1 MAITTDTGQAL
12 PTGTWVLD
20 PVHST
25 IEFEV
30 SYLVGTFRGRFDGVD
45 AKLNVSDDA
54 VSVVGSARVNSV
66 VVTDENLEA
75 HLQAPDFFDAER
87 HPELRFES
95 REIERAGD
103 ELTVRGAITIKGV
116 TQSVELAGTI
126 SDPITDGYG
135 HDRLGVRLETKV
147 DRTDFGLNWNMSLP
161 TGEPALAN
169 DVKLEAELF
178 FVREA

>member
-1 MAITTDTGQAL
+1 MTLTTDTRQAL

-20 PVHST
+20 TVHST
-25 IEFEV
+25 IGFEV
-30 SYLVGTFRGRFDGVD
+30 PYLVGTFRGRLDGVD

-54 VSVVGSARVNSV
+54 VSLVGSARVNSV
-66 VVTDENLEA
+66 VVKDENLVA
-75 HLQAPDFFDAER
+75 HLQSPDFFDAER
-87 HPELRFES
+87 YPELSFES

-103 ELTVRGAITIKGV
+103 ELTVRGEITIKGV
-116 TQSVELAGTI
+116 TKPVELAGTI

-135 HDRLGVRLETKV
+135 RDRMGVRLETKV
-147 DRTDFGLNWNMSLP
+147 DRTDFGLNWNMPLP
-161 TGEPALAN
+161 SGEPALAN